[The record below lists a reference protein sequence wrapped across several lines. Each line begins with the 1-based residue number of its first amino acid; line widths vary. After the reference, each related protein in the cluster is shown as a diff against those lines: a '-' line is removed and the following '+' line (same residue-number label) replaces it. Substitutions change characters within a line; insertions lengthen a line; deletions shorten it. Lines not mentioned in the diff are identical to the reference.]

1 MDSTVAREL
10 ERQHLLCGVVK
21 TVRIGDRNTVRY
33 WDLDDEND
41 SKRLTAYLERNRGY
55 VVKQTLFLQ
64 NGFFH

>member
-1 MDSTVAREL
+1 MDSKVAKEL

-21 TVRIGDRNTVRY
+21 TVRIGDRNTVKY

-41 SKRLTAYLERNRGY
+41 SKRLRIYLEKNKNFK
-55 VVKQTLFLQ
+55 VNQTLFLQ